1 MIFKFDNGTFRCIEM
16 VHDLVGKLV
25 ANFLGEE
32 FSLESCGGFN
42 VKVHVGWL
50 ITPHIEVILSVVED
64 LEKLLFYSCF
74 YRLH

>member
-1 MIFKFDNGTFRCIEM
+1 MIFKFDDGTFRCIEM
-16 VHDLVGKLV
+16 VNALVGKLA

-32 FSLESCGGFN
+32 FLLEGWGGFN

-50 ITPHIEVILSVVED
+50 ITPHIKVIPSVVED
-64 LEKLLFYSCF
+64 LEKLLFCSCF